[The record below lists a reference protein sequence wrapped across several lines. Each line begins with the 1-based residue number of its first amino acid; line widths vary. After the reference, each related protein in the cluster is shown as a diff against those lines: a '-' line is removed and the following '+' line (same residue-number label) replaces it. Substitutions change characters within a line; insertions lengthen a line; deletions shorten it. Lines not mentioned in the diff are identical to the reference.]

1 MYFCIIKSVFVF
13 KSAILLSRIRSSSFS
28 RRFSSARKS
37 DVMEERRAALT
48 GVVTKTWGKSK
59 TRKFIRGPFTRQKYS
74 VQTRGKSGLDYEDV
88 YGSKPK
94 KHGSVPI

>member
-1 MYFCIIKSVFVF
+1 MIKSVLVF

-37 DVMEERRAALT
+37 DVMEERRAGLT
-48 GVVTKTWGKSK
+48 GVVTKICGKSR
-59 TRKFIRGPFTRQKYS
+59 TRKFIRGPFTRQKKS
-74 VQTRGKSGLDYEDV
+74 VQTRGKSGMDREDV
-88 YGSKPK
+88 YSPKPK